1 MVLDPFFA
9 QDFLP
14 KKKEVEIKDPS
25 PAQPATMTAAAP
37 VAAATTSLPVATA
50 TQTLSSLTATS
61 APRTI
66 APILKPTVI
75 RQDPAALAPQPTAPV
90 SSPKPTPMPLV

>member
-1 MVLDPFFA
+1 MSEAVKAPGVEVVLDPFFA
-9 QDFLP
+9 HDFTT
-14 KKKEVEIKDPS
+14 KKKETEIIDPS
-25 PAQPATMTAAAP
+25 PAQPAATAVAAP

-50 TQTLSSLTATS
+50 AQTLSSLTASS

-75 RQDPAALAPQPTAPV
+75 RQDPAALAPQPTV
-90 SSPKPTPMPLV
+90 PT